1 MEQNHPEEWKEMFP
15 EATREAWREAA
26 DKLLKGAPFDK
37 VLKTKTP
44 EGFLL
49 EPIYDRQDTDCLD
62 HIGSMPGTPAYV
74 RGLKSEG
81 FRKKRWLIAQEI
93 EEHAIEDYNKA
104 LKSDLSRGM
113 TAVSINPVAPNHI
126 KEKLFRTCL
135 CLQTLGDLEKAFD
148 GIDLANVP
156 LRFNSYASGKAL
168 AAMLDAMKKPLNGSL
183 GMDPIGELAAC
194 GKVTF
199 DSILDAVHTADW
211 IYENHPG
218 MNPITIH
225 TEVCHEAGGSA
236 VEELAFFLSS
246 AVEYIDR
253 LTKAGIALDTAL
265 NKMEVSFALGGKF
278 FMEIA
283 KLRAARILWKNLC
296 DAYGKLECAPNL
308 HIHVGTAFMNKTIYD
323 PYVNMLRT
331 TTEALSGVLG
341 MADSVTVEP
350 FNSTYDFPNGFA
362 RRIARNTQIILS
374 EESHLDEVIDPAGG
388 SYLIETLTNYLTGE
402 AWNLFREMEA
412 DGGVINALQTG
423 TLQNRIAGIRS
434 DRDKNL
440 NIRKDVLVGIN
451 MYTNPDENPV
461 TAPWDSPDWKCQG
474 CRSKKSGIKPGST
487 DIATLSKAFK
497 DGLTLE
503 EALEL
508 TDNGDMMTVEP
519 LESYRLAK
527 GFEDL
532 RTRVMEYE
540 GDKRV
545 FLMNMGG
552 VKQHKARA
560 DFSRG
565 FFQVAGFDVIDNK
578 GFATVEDAV
587 KAAGENGAPVV
598 VICSTDD
605 TYPEL
610 VPPIM
615 EGLKKNNPDIVTVL
629 AGYPKDQ
636 IEQHKASGID
646 EFIHV
651 RANAMQILSTIATRT
666 GVVQ

>member
-1 MEQNHPEEWKEMFP
+1 MEQNGEWKELFP

-26 DKLLKGAPFDK
+26 EKLLKGAPFNK
-37 VLKTKTP
+37 VLKTKMP
-44 EGFLL
+44 EGITLD
-49 EPIYDRQDTDCLD
+49 PIYDRQDTDKLD
-62 HIGSMPGTPAYV
+62 QIGSMPGFTAYV
-74 RGLKSEG
+74 RGMKPEG
-81 FRKKRWLIAQEI
+81 FRKKRWQIAQEI
-93 EEHAIEDYNKA
+93 EEHVIEDYNKA
-104 LKSDLSRGM
+104 LKNDLARGM

-126 KEKLFRTCL
+126 KEKLFRSCL
-135 CLQTLGDLEKAFD
+135 CVQTLGDLEKAFD
-148 GIDLANVP
+148 GVDLTTVP

-168 AAMLDAMKKPLNGSL
+168 AAMLDAMGKPLMGSL

-194 GKVTF
+194 GEIPA
-199 DSILDAVHTADW
+199 DAMQDAVHTAKW
-211 IYENHPG
+211 AFENQPG

-253 LTKAGIALDTAL
+253 LTEAGIELETVL
-265 NKMEVSFALGGKF
+265 NKMEVSFSVGAKF

-283 KLRAARILWKNLC
+283 KLRAARVLWKNLC
-296 DAYGKLECAPNL
+296 DAYGKPECAPNL
-308 HIHVGTAFMNKTIYD
+308 HIHVGTAFMNKTVYD

-341 MADSVTVEP
+341 MADSMTVEP
-350 FNSTYDFPNGFA
+350 FNATYDFPNEFA

-388 SYLIETLTNYLTGE
+388 SYLIETLTNFLAGE
-402 AWNLFREMEA
+402 AWNLFRTMEA
-412 DGGVINALQTG
+412 DGGVLKTLESG
-423 TLQNRIAGIRS
+423 TLQKRIAEIKNG
-434 DRDKNL
+434 RDKNL
-440 NIRKDVLVGIN
+440 NIRKDVLVGVN
-451 MYTNPDENPV
+451 MYANPDEQPMIV
-461 TAPWDSPDWKCQG
+461 PWESEEWSCQS
-474 CRSKKSGIKPGST
+474 CRSKKSGIKPEST
-487 DIATLSKAFK
+487 DIAAISEAFK
-497 DGLTLE
+497 NGLTLE
-503 EALEL
+503 EALDL
-508 TDNGDMMTVEP
+508 TSDDMMTVEP
-519 LESYRLAK
+519 LESHRLAK

-532 RTRVMEYE
+532 RTSVMQSEK
-540 GDKRV
+540 DKRV
-545 FLMNMGG
+545 FLLNMGS

-565 FFQVAGFDVIDNK
+565 FFQVAGYDVIDNK

-587 KAAGENGAPVV
+587 KAASENGAPVV
-598 VICSTDD
+598 IICSTDD

-610 VPPIM
+610 VPPIL
-615 EGLKKNNPDIVTVL
+615 EGLKNNNPDIVTVL

-651 RANAMQILSTIATRT
+651 RANAMEILGTIATRI
-666 GVVQ
+666 GVEQ

>member
-1 MEQNHPEEWKEMFP
+1 MEQNAEWKEMFP
-15 EATREAWREAA
+15 KATREAWREAA

-44 EGFLL
+44 EGLLL
-49 EPIYDRQDTDCLD
+49 EPIYDCEDTDSLEE
-62 HIGSMPGTPAYV
+62 IGAMPGFPAYV
-74 RGLKSEG
+74 RGMKPEG
-81 FRKKRWLIAQEI
+81 YLKKRWLIAQEI
-93 EEHAIEDYNKA
+93 EEHVIADYNKA
-104 LKSDLSRGM
+104 LKNDLARGM

-126 KEKLFRTCL
+126 KDKLFRTCL
-135 CLQTLGDLEKAFD
+135 CIQTLGDIEKAFD
-148 GIDLANVP
+148 GVDLANVP

-168 AAMLDAMKKPLNGSL
+168 AAMLDAMNKPFTGSL

-194 GKVTF
+194 GEVTANAMP
-199 DSILDAVHTADW
+199 DAVEAVKW
-211 IYENHPG
+211 AFEKQPG

-253 LTKAGIALDTAL
+253 LTSAGIELETVL
-265 NKMEVSFALGGKF
+265 NKMEVSFALGAKF
-278 FMEIA
+278 FMEIG

-296 DAYGKLECAPNL
+296 DAYGMPECAPNL

-350 FNSTYDFPNGFA
+350 FNATYDFPNEFA

-374 EESHLDEVIDPAGG
+374 EESHLDDVIDPAGG
-388 SYLIETLTNYLTGE
+388 SYLIETLTNFLTGE

-412 DGGVINALQTG
+412 DGGVIKTLESRK
-423 TLQNRIAGIRS
+423 LQNRIAAIRKE
-434 DRDKNL
+434 RDKNL
-440 NIRKDVLVGIN
+440 GIRKDVLVGVN
-451 MYTNPDENPV
+451 MYANPDEKPV
-461 TAPWDSPDWKCQG
+461 TAPWEGEDWHCTS
-474 CRSKKSGIKPGST
+474 CRSKKSGIEPESMT
-487 DIATLSKAFK
+487 IAALSKAFK
-497 DGLTLE
+497 DGLTHE

-508 TDNGDMMTVEP
+508 TAAGETITVEP

-532 RTRVMEYE
+532 RTSVTTSEA
-540 GDKRV
+540 DNRV

-565 FFQVAGFDVIDNK
+565 FFQIAGFDVIDNN
-578 GFATVEDAV
+578 GFKTVDDAV
-587 KAAGENGAPVV
+587 KAAIENGAPVV

-610 VPPIM
+610 VPPILD
-615 EGLKKNNPDIVTVL
+615 GLKKNNPDIVTVL

-636 IEQHKASGID
+636 LEQHKASGID

-651 RANAMQILSTIATRT
+651 RANALEILGMIATRI
-666 GVVQ
+666 GVEQ